1 MTTSRKKNVALVGLS
16 AKGSWASQA
25 HLPYFKKSSLF
36 KIHALQNSSKSSAT
50 SAAEAYS
57 LDGVVPYG
65 DPSETASD
73 PEIDIVAVSVKV
85 PMHKSLLL
93 PAIDAGKDVFC
104 EWPLARNLQEAREIV
119 QLAKSKGVKNA
130 IGLQAR
136 QDPAILKAKEIVRSG
151 QIGEVMGT
159 NMFGHGGIFTPSIK
173 EDVAYLSDIDNG
185 ANLLTIPFG
194 HAIVDDDGKP
204 IRISHKTA
212 HDYITVN
219 ARLIDSGGVADI
231 TYAPGNSLTGKGFY
245 WEITGTEGSLVLEG
259 PMGHVQI
266 APPTLKMATTA
277 EPELRLVPL
286 PRASD
291 ATYTIGKAWDAFVG
305 VGLDEGHT
313 VTTFE
318 DALRRHEMIDAI
330 YRSAES
336 GRRENYV

>member
-1 MTTSRKKNVALVGLS
+1 
-16 AKGSWASQA
+16 
-25 HLPYFKKSSLF
+25 
-36 KIHALQNSSKSSAT
+36 
-50 SAAEAYS
+50 
-57 LDGVVPYG
+57 
-65 DPSETASD
+65 
-73 PEIDIVAVSVKV
+73 
-85 PMHKSLLL
+85 
-93 PAIDAGKDVFC
+93 
-104 EWPLARNLQEAREIV
+104 
-119 QLAKSKGVKNA
+119 
-130 IGLQAR
+130 
-136 QDPAILKAKEIVRSG
+136 
-151 QIGEVMGT
+151 
-159 NMFGHGGIFTPSIK
+159 
-173 EDVAYLSDIDNG
+173 LSDIDNG

-194 HAIVDDDGKP
+194 HAVDALCWVLGELKDISSILVNHRPELQVVDDGGKP
-204 IRISHKTA
+204 TRISHKTA

-219 ARLIDSGGVADI
+219 ARLIESGGVADI

-277 EPELRLVPL
+277 EPELKLVPL

-291 ATYTIGKAWDAFVG
+291 ATYTIGKAWDAFAG

-318 DALRRHEMIDAI
+318 DALVRHEMIDAI